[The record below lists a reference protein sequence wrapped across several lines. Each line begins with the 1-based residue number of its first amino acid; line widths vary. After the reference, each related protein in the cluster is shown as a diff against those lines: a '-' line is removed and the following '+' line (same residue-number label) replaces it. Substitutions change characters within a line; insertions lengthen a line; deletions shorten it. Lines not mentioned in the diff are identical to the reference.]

1 MILTVIIPVFNERK
15 TIKKIIKKIKS
26 LKKLKKQILIVDD
39 FSTDGTKEILKKLQ
53 LIILIKLFF
62 IRKIKEGRRNYFC

>member
-62 IRKIKEGRRNYFC
+62 IKK